1 MDESNIRFEKSVT
14 LHLTEEDSVRISR
27 NRRKFLKLAAGS
39 AAVLAVGGAAY
50 YYGSKNQS
58 KSVTKNQSILA
69 TQNIGD
75 VTSSSTFI
83 PARAFLFPII
93 ADQDCIVTAV
103 GVHSPGSD
111 GSGYHIQ
118 VGIYADCSGVPGAL
132 LGYSDS
138 VDLVSGVAWYDCHLT
153 SPVSFVGGSKYWIA
167 FKTDDTLGGFRAYYS
182 EVSSGTHYDESVGTF
197 GVWPDLMTI
206 IGPFAN
212 VTINM
217 RITFIPTGSPA
228 YQSIGAPS
236 WHAGFGGGI
245 IYLSPI
251 TLDQTCTITK
261 VGLNIQNFDAG
272 SHLQTAIYSDS
283 GGTPG
288 SLLGYSNSV
297 ALAKGWLDCPLI
309 SSVDGI
315 NATKY
320 WIAWNTDNPAP
331 SHSTSGLTSYSQIP
345 GGSPTR
351 SKTASFN
358 TWPNSLTSPG
368 TTGQFFN
375 MRVTYTTPAGSSRS
389 T

>member
-1 MDESNIRFEKSVT
+1 MHELYSPGETVI
-14 LHLTEEDSVRISR
+14 
-27 NRRKFLKLAAGS
+27 NRRKFLRLAAGS
-39 AAVLAVGGAAY
+39 AVVLAVGGAAY
-50 YYGSKNQS
+50 YYADKSQS
-58 KSVTKNQSILA
+58 KSATKSQSILA

-75 VTSSSTFI
+75 VTSGSTFN

-93 ADQDCIVTAV
+93 ADQNCTVTAV
-103 GVHSPGSD
+103 GVNSPGSD

-118 VGIYADCSGVPGAL
+118 VGIYADSSGAPGAL
-132 LGYSDS
+132 LGHSNS
-138 VDLVSGVAWYDCHLT
+138 VNLVSGAQWYDCPLI
-153 SPVSFVGGSKYWIA
+153 SPVSFIGGTKYWIA
-167 FKTDDTLGGFRAYYS
+167 FKIDDTMGGFRAYYS
-182 EVSSGTHYDESVGTF
+182 AVPPGTHYDESVGTF
-197 GVWPDLMTI
+197 GVWPDPMTI

-228 YQSIGAPS
+228 YQSISAPS
-236 WHAGFGGGI
+236 WYAGFGGGV
-245 IYLSPI
+245 IYLCPI

-288 SLLGYSNSV
+288 SLLGYSDSV

-331 SHSTSGLTSYSQIP
+331 GDSTIGLTPYYQMP
-345 GGSPTR
+345 RGSLTK
-351 SKTASFN
+351 SKNVSFN
-358 TWPNSLTSPG
+358 TWPNPLTSPG

-375 MRVTYTTPAGSSRS
+375 MRVAYTSR
-389 T
+389 TI